1 MALIQYGAKG
11 DSVKQI
17 QQQLKNAGYNIA
29 VDGIFGKQT
38 KQAIMDFQKK
48 NGLKVDGIVGQ
59 QTLSSLNK
67 ITTPTTNPTT
77 TPTASSNNVQT
88 TAPLINANGMPNYQT
103 MPKFEM
109 PKEYQKFNQPYPEL
123 KLPTFNEQYTKQAE
137 QTLNPMYEGVK
148 ETLKQKLSN
157 ILAMLDMQK
166 ENTNQMYDETYK
178 RQELAN
184 KKTLNNFNNSILSRG
199 LGRSSIAV
207 SGQAELEQIG
217 NRNLADIEAKRNAV
231 LSQIE
236 QQKVLKQQEV
246 DSEIAS
252 LDKEKQTKILELAR
266 QLYNDELNKAYKE
279 YGANVDKFKMQYDIW
294 NNAKQDALRMYQLNV
309 DNIKYQNDLAT
320 QMFKN
325 KLSLDEFNFDKSIKQ
340 QQLDLEKEK
349 LALEKARL
357 NLAKQQA
364 SSSAS
369 SKSTSR
375 TTRKT
380 NTNGSVFNKTELN
393 TNDSVFNKTELIY
406 LQTLDNVL
414 NEAKTTTNQLKI
426 LNNELGKNLSPAVKT
441 VLQQKQQE
449 LSKKYIYDRT
459 IDFLPNL
466 LKGKRPD

>member
-1 MALIQYGAKG
+1 MALIRYGAKG

-29 VDGIFGKQT
+29 VDGIFGNQT

-67 ITTPTTNPTT
+67 ITTPT
-77 TPTASSNNVQT
+77 ASSNNVQT
-88 TAPLINANGMPNYQT
+88 TALLTNANGMPNYQT
-103 MPKFEM
+103 IPKFEM

-123 KLPTFNEQYTKQAE
+123 KLPTFNEQHTKQAE

-148 ETLKQKLSN
+148 EALKQKLSN

-217 NRNLADIEAKRNAV
+217 NRNLADIEAKRNTA

-340 QQLDLEKEK
+340 QQLNLEKEK

-364 SSSAS
+364 RSSAT

-375 TTRKT
+375 TTSKT
-380 NTNGSVFNKTELN
+380 NTNG
-393 TNDSVFNKTELIY
+393 SVFNKTELIY

-414 NEAKTTTNQLKI
+414 NKAKTTTNQLKI
-426 LNNELGKNLSPAVKT
+426 INNELGKNLSPAVKA

-449 LSKKYIYDRT
+449 LRTKYISDRT

-466 LKGKRPD
+466 LKGKLPD